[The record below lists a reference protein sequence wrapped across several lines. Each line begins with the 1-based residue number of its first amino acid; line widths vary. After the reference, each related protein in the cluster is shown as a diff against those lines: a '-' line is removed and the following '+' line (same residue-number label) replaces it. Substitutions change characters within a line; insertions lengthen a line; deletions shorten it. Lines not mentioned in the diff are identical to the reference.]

1 MESLLQKIFDTCLQ
15 VSKQGQYWIDAGQKW
30 QYCTA
35 AVMCSPTDGEKQ
47 EVKAFEGKE
56 INENL
61 KANPTLCYPENMV
74 SEICDFPSGLEKFI
88 LGQGFL
94 VDSEK
99 KKAVKREGLG
109 QFTEIRH
116 YGLRSQI
123 FEYLK
128 NHKGVLGIVKKSHM
142 PILKLSE
149 EGEVLYVLPTM
160 ANNLERLSF
169 WTDGKVYRVFGWQNK
184 SKSYKKFEEVLNVAD
199 LSTLTDMSK
208 AKAISDALKMPVEE
222 LVRLGILPPEELNKE
237 TAATSV
243 PGNVQQ
249 EAAEPR
255 VEEGTESGES
265 GKTKKEDL
273 KSVPEGGVGLSSE
286 EAKKYFMQHGE
297 LQVDG
302 KLVRDAS
309 SDSAEHRELTAEEQK
324 DKLMTAF
331 VKKDPPVNPHI
342 ATGSVITQEEGK
354 TVAKSVLSKE
364 SRAETATKIYASKEK
379 RKESEAPEEKS
390 ADGAHKRRKTP
401 KAKIT
406 LNLEEVCSQVGAA
419 IPDEMTAEEAVEE
432 IRQLRDL
439 MLVAARR
446 SANLAIKQLER
457 TSASTEL
464 VNQLKGLL
472 QCS

>member
-35 AVMCSPTDGEKQ
+35 AVMCSPAEVEKQ

-61 KANPTLCYPENMV
+61 KANPALCYPENMV

-99 KKAVKREGLG
+99 KKAVKQEGLG

-128 NHKGVLGIVKKSHM
+128 DHKGVLGIVKKSHM

-169 WTDGKVYRVFGWQNK
+169 WADGKVYRVFGWQNK

-199 LSTLTDMSK
+199 LSALTDMSK

-243 PGNVQQ
+243 PDNVPQ
-249 EAAEPR
+249 EAAEPKA
-255 VEEGTESGES
+255 EEGAESGES
-265 GKTKKEDL
+265 GKAEKEDL
-273 KSVPEGGVGLSSE
+273 KSVPDGGVGLSSE
-286 EAKKYFMQHGE
+286 EAKKYFMQNGE
-297 LQVDG
+297 MQVSG
-302 KLVRDAS
+302 NIVRDAS
-309 SDSAEHRELTAEEQK
+309 SDSAEHRKLTAEEQK

-331 VKKDPPVNPHI
+331 VKKDPPINPHI
-342 ATGSVITQEEGK
+342 ATGSVIEKEEGK
-354 TVAKSVLSKE
+354 AVAKSVLSKE

-379 RKESEAPEEKS
+379 QKESEAPEEKS
-390 ADGAHKRRKTP
+390 ADGVHKRRKTP

-406 LNLEEVCSQVGAA
+406 VNLEDVCAQVGAA
-419 IPDEMTAEEAVEE
+419 IPDDMSAEEAIEE